1 MAANP
6 SVSTQLPQE
15 PARLSEGQRLGYI
28 FFAPSRVFAD
38 LRRNASWWAPF
49 LIVAVVSLLFFCVV
63 DRKVGF
69 PKVVENLIRLHP
81 KQADRIDHLPADQ
94 RDKTMAQRATITK
107 IVSYAVPVITLVL
120 YAVFAG
126 VLFVTLKFVVSAD
139 VKYKTLFA
147 VVVYSRLPELL
158 GFLLATLS
166 LLAGVSGDAF
176 NLENPLAV
184 NLGYFIG
191 PSGSPVLRALLTP
204 LDAITIWTLALTAIG
219 IPSISKVKRGT
230 AFAVVFGWS
239 AVVMLARVALAA
251 ATS

>member
-1 MAANP
+1 MATNP
-6 SVSTQLPQE
+6 SVSPQLPA
-15 PARLSEGQRLGYI
+15 PLSDGQRLGNI

-49 LIVAVVSLLFFCVV
+49 LIVAVVSLVFFYVV
-63 DRKVGF
+63 DRKVSF
-69 PKVVENLIRLHP
+69 LRVVENLIRLEP
-81 KQADRIDHLPADQ
+81 KQADRIDRLPADQ
-94 RDKTMAQRATITK
+94 RDRTMAQRAAITR

-126 VLFVTLKFVVSAD
+126 VLFATLKLVATAD

-158 GFLLATLS
+158 GFLLAMLS
-166 LLAGVSGDAF
+166 LLAGVGRDAF

-184 NLGYFIG
+184 NPGYFLA
-191 PSGSPVLRALLTP
+191 PSRSPALRALLTP
-204 LDAITIWTLALTAIG
+204 LDVITIWTLVLTAIG
-219 IPSISKVKRGT
+219 ITCIGKVKRGT

-239 AVVMLARVALAA
+239 AVVVLARVALAA

>member
-1 MAANP
+1 MTTNP
-6 SVSTQLPQE
+6 PVSTQLPQE
-15 PARLSEGQRLGYI
+15 PAPLSEGQRLVYI

-49 LIVAVVSLLFFCVV
+49 LIVAVVSLLFFYVV
-63 DRKVGF
+63 DRKVSF
-69 PKVVENLIRLHP
+69 PKVVENLIRLQP
-81 KQADRIDHLPADQ
+81 KQADRIDRLPADQ
-94 RDKTMAQRATITK
+94 RDKVIAQRATITK

-120 YAVFAG
+120 YAVFAS
-126 VLFVTLKFVVSAD
+126 VLLATLKFGTSAD

-184 NLGYFIG
+184 NPGYFIG
-191 PSGSPVLRALLTP
+191 PGASPVLRALLTP
-204 LDAITIWTLALTAIG
+204 LDAITIWTLVLTAIG
-219 IPSISKVKRGT
+219 ITYISKVKRKT
-230 AFAVVFGWS
+230 AFATVFGWS
-239 AVVMLARVALAA
+239 AVVVLARVALAA

>member
-1 MAANP
+1 MATNP

-15 PARLSEGQRLGYI
+15 PAPLSEGQRLGYI
-28 FFAPSRVFAD
+28 FFAPNRVFAD

-49 LIVAVVSLLFFCVV
+49 LIVAVISLLFFYVV
-63 DRKVGF
+63 DRTVGF

-81 KQADRIDHLPADQ
+81 KQADRIDRLPADQ
-94 RDKTMAQRATITK
+94 HDKVMAQRATITR
-107 IVSYAVPVITLVL
+107 IVSYAVPIITLVL
-120 YAVFAG
+120 CAVFAG
-126 VLFVTLKFVVSAD
+126 VLFATLKFGASAD

-166 LLAGVSGDAF
+166 LLAGVSSDAF

-184 NLGYFIG
+184 NPGYFIG

-204 LDAITIWTLALTAIG
+204 LDVITIWTLVLTAIG
-219 IPSISKVKRGT
+219 ITCISKVKRGT

-239 AVVMLARVALAA
+239 AVVVLARVALAA